1 MNKEIIQIIKINI
14 WIYHKWMRKY
24 IYIYNIYIIF
34 MYSASVSAS
43 SKFRSTIFNKHQV
56 GDKN

>member
-24 IYIYNIYIIF
+24 IIYIYIIF

>member
-24 IYIYNIYIIF
+24 INIIYIIF